1 MNAETIATALGG
13 AKRSGNGWQAKCP
26 AHVDDNPSL
35 SLSDGEGARV
45 LVYWHGGCP
54 QDVVIGE
61 LRKRGLWPT
70 DGEWVKRPTARKK
83 ADWRPLVPVPSD
95 APQPMF
101 SHFSLGRP
109 SSVWIY
115 RDNSARTLAYV
126 ARFDTAGGK
135 EVLPY
140 TYCQS
145 AEGRREWR
153 WKGFP
158 EPRPLYN
165 LDKLAHRPDDWVLI
179 VEGEK
184 TADAVHK
191 LFPDH
196 VATTSAGGSN
206 AASAADWSP
215 LKGRKA
221 AIWPDADEPG
231 RKYAD
236 AVAELARKAGAEK
249 AIIVAV
255 PSDFPSAWDLADS
268 PPPGW
273 DQASLR
279 KLLDDAAFGENLAL
293 PDFETVLDRAAALD
307 PISYDR
313 QRSELAKELGVRA
326 KTLDDEVSKRRADGK
341 ESKKLFLVEPPA
353 WEEPVDGAVLLDDI
367 VAELKKYLV
376 LPRYA
381 PEAIALWI
389 MHAHALDAFQIS
401 PILAMLSPEKRC
413 AKTTTLTI
421 IYNLLP
427 RPVFAS
433 NVSPASIFRLIQEF
447 NATLLID
454 EFDTFVQ
461 QNDEL
466 RGIINSGH
474 QRNAA
479 YVLRVNGDEL
489 QPKLFLTWAPKVLAM
504 IGKLPS
510 TLSDRA
516 IEVPLKR
523 KRPEEK
529 VMRFRLVRPGN
540 LPDLR
545 RQCIRWSADN
555 LITLREG
562 ALGVSVPDGLND
574 RAADN
579 WEPLLAIADR
589 AGGEWPEWARKA
601 ALALSG
607 DGVVEDDSAGVM
619 LLGDI
624 KTIFEQR
631 ALDAET
637 NPNWNEIS
645 SKQLAEAFAV
655 MEGRPWP
662 EWRGGKP
669 ISSHTVARLLKP
681 FGIEPGH
688 VGARKKDRGY
698 AVNMF
703 EEAFARYITPS
714 ATAATAA
721 TLKTKENSEKQSAAN
736 DPGAALSNHGKDN
749 EINAAAV
756 AALDSPLQSARAMMA
771 SMWTSLLGKSSYE
784 PPKHNPDR
792 PPSEQPQH
800 PGRVDENG
808 DRAERAASGIP
819 APPRAKA

>member
-35 SLSDGEGARV
+35 SLADGEGGLV
-45 LVYWHGGCP
+45 LVYCHAGCP

-61 LRKRGLWPT
+61 LRKRGLWSA
-70 DGEWVKRPTARKK
+70 DGEWVQRPTARKK
-83 ADWRPLVPVPSD
+83 ADWRPLLPVPSD

-101 SHFSLGRP
+101 AHSSLGRP

-115 RDNSARTLAYV
+115 RDNSARTLGYV

-158 EPRPLYN
+158 QPRPLYN
-165 LDKLAHRPDDWVLI
+165 LDKLAERPDDWVLI

-184 TADAVHK
+184 TADAVGK

-196 VATTSAGGSN
+196 VAITSSGGSN

-279 KLLDDAAFGENLAL
+279 KLLDDATSSENLAL

-326 KTLDDEVSKRRADGK
+326 KTLDDEVSKRRA
-341 ESKKLFLVEPPA
+341 EHEQSKKLFLVEPPA

-367 VAELKKYLV
+367 ASELNKYLV

-381 PEAIALWI
+381 AEAIALWI

-466 RGIINSGH
+466 RGVINSGH

-479 YVLRVNGDEL
+479 YVLRISGDEL
-489 QPKLFLTWAPKVLAM
+489 EPKLFSTWAPKVLAM

-510 TLSDRA
+510 TLSDRS

-523 KRPEEK
+523 KRPDEK
-529 VMRFRLVRPGN
+529 VTRFRLVRPGN
-540 LPDLR
+540 LPDLKR
-545 RQCIRWSADN
+545 KCIRWAADN
-555 LITLREG
+555 LISVRDA
-562 ALGVSVPDGLND
+562 ALGVTVPDGLND

-579 WEPLLAIADR
+579 WEPLLAVADR
-589 AGGEWPEWARKA
+589 AGGEWPERARKA

-607 DGVVEDDSAGVM
+607 NGVVEDDSAGVM

-645 SKQLAEAFAV
+645 SKQLADALAM

-669 ISSHTVARLLKP
+669 ISSHAVARLLKP
-681 FGIEPGH
+681 FGIEHGY
-688 VGARKKDRGY
+688 VGDRKKDRGY
-698 AVNMF
+698 AVKMF

-721 TLKTKENSEKQSAAN
+721 ALKTNENSEKQSAAN
-736 DPGAALSNHGKDN
+736 DP
-749 EINAAAV
+749 
-756 AALDSPLQSARAMMA
+756 RCR
-771 SMWTSLLGKSSYE
+771 TFKSR
-784 PPKHNPDR
+784 KR
-792 PPSEQPQH
+792 Q
-800 PGRVDENG
+800 
-808 DRAERAASGIP
+808 
-819 APPRAKA
+819 